1 MIKKRKLIYNYKADQ
16 RTSNKFE
23 NNETL
28 EILDNSKLPLYI
40 NNNLNLFS
48 EWLEK

>member
-16 RTSNKFE
+16 RTGNKFE

-28 EILDNSKLPLYI
+28 ELLDNSKLPVYI